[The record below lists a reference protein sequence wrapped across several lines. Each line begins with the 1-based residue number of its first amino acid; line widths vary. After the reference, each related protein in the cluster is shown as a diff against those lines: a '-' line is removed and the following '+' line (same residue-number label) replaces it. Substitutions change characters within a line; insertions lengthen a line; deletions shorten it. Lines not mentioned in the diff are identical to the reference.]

1 MKGGYI
7 MTVYVIVHGVDYEG
21 EEYIGVYSTMEKAKN
36 KIAEILK
43 EDLEWNHVTEQ
54 QIKEWL
60 RTKDNTFD
68 LSGESYYIFTEVVDN
83 N

>member
-1 MKGGYI
+1 
-7 MTVYVIVHGVDYEG
+7 MTVYVIIHGVDYEG

-43 EDLEWNHVTEQ
+43 EDSEWNHVTEQ
-54 QIKEWL
+54 QIEEWL
-60 RTKDNTFD
+60 RTKNNTFD

>member
-1 MKGGYI
+1 
-7 MTVYVIVHGVDYEG
+7 MTVYVIIHGVVYEG

>member
-1 MKGGYI
+1 
-7 MTVYVIVHGVDYEG
+7 MTVYVIIHGVDYEG

-43 EDLEWNHVTEQ
+43 EDLAWNHVTEQ